1 MKQLY
6 VCVQVCIFS
15 FTINN
20 GLSPLEKSTEPSTE
34 PPALERGA
42 GRIAR
47 NRMRIAW
54 MYYVE
59 GLTQNEIADRLG
71 IGRVTVVRNINEA
84 IKQREVKIWIEGNV
98 AECIEIE
105 GQLKAA
111 FNFKEAIV
119 VPEPSTLAGI
129 TKSIGNAA
137 GMYISETLRDG
148 MTVGVGWG
156 ATLYES
162 LQTLTTKPLEN
173 VQVISLLGGV
183 VQARRFNPAEFAW
196 QFARGI
202 GADCYL
208 LQAPAV
214 VDSPATREALV
225 ERCGLSDVFKRA
237 ERLDIAMLSAGNMG
251 PNSTAFRFNMLTE
264 QDRLELIKLGAVGDL
279 LYNFFDMNGK
289 LIDHPV
295 NQRIMSLPIS
305 QLRDVPLRVI
315 SAGGDEKVQAILGA
329 IKLIDCN
336 VLITN
341 EKTAKDL
348 LAHKGT

>member
-1 MKQLY
+1 M
-6 VCVQVCIFS
+6 
-15 FTINN
+15 
-20 GLSPLEKSTEPSTE
+20 LEKPEKHLSDEP
-34 PPALERGA
+34 ANERGA

-71 IGRVTVVRNINEA
+71 IGRVTVVRNIHEA
-84 IKQREVKIWIEGNV
+84 IKRREVKIWIEGEV
-98 AECIEIE
+98 AECIAIE
-105 GQLKAA
+105 TELKSA
-111 FNFKEAIV
+111 FNLKEAIV
-119 VPEPSTLAGI
+119 VPEPTSAAGI

-137 GMYISETLRDG
+137 GMFISDTLKDG
-148 MTVGVGWG
+148 MSVGVGWG

-162 LQTLTTKPLEN
+162 LQTLATKQVEN
-173 VQVISLLGGV
+173 VQVISLLGGI

-196 QFARGI
+196 QFARAV

-214 VDSPATREALV
+214 VDSPATREALI
-225 ERCGLSDVFKRA
+225 ERCGLRDVFKRA
-237 ERLDIAMLSAGNMG
+237 EKLDIAMLSAGTMA
-251 PNSTAFRFNMLTE
+251 PSSTAFRFNMLSE
-264 QDRLELIKLGAVGDL
+264 EDRLALIKAGAVGDL
-279 LYNFFDMNGK
+279 LYNFYDINGK

-295 NQRIMSLPIS
+295 NRRIMSIPIA
-305 QLRDVPLRVI
+305 QLRDVPSRVI
-315 SAGGDEKVQAILGA
+315 SAGGAEKIEAILGA

-341 EKTAKDL
+341 EETAKAL
-348 LAHKGT
+348 LAHRKT